1 MFPAVSLLTTLIL
14 ALSIAA
20 SSVETRDS
28 PISLPIARRLSTSGG
43 TINLFQHN
51 QSSAAA
57 LKTLGGNNFDRRT
70 DIIAVTNH
78 AVNYIAAFG
87 VGSPATTC
95 ELNTEETCGC

>member
-43 TINLFQHN
+43 TINLLQHN

-57 LKTLGGNNFDRRT
+57 LKTFGGNTFDRRT

-78 AVNYIAAFG
+78 AVSYIAAFG